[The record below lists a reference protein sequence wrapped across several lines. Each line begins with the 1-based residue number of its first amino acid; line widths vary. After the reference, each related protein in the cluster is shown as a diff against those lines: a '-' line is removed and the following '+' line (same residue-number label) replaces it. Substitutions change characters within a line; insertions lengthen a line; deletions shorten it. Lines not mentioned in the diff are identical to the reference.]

1 MAFRIAG
8 SGATPVLAP
17 TRMGLVSTPPLA
29 GLRVLELG
37 QLIAGPFSTMLLAYF
52 GADVIKVEP
61 PDGGDPLR
69 TWRHVHNGTA
79 LWWYAMGRNK
89 RCVTADLRQ
98 DEGRALIRRLV
109 EHCDVVVENFR
120 PGRLEE
126 WGLGPDALEVINP
139 RLIMVRISGF
149 GQTGP
154 YARRPGFAAVAEG
167 LGGLRYVNGFP
178 DRPPARANLSL
189 GDTIGGLH
197 AVIGLLL
204 ALHHRDARGTGE
216 GQVVDVALYE
226 SIFNLMES
234 TVPEYATAGVIRER
248 NGSTVSGIVPTN
260 VYPCAD
266 GHYII
271 IGGNADSIF
280 RRLMRTVERA
290 DLADDPRLATN
301 EGRVPHAQ
309 MIDEAIAAWTVRRP
323 YEEAFE
329 TLDGADVPCGP
340 IYSVA
345 DQLRDPHFAARGL
358 IEHVRVG
365 DGEDIAIPAIAPQLS
380 ATPGRTEWPGPAL
393 GAHNDDVYGG
403 LLGLSSAALA
413 DLRSRRVI

>member
-1 MAFRIAG
+1 M
-8 SGATPVLAP
+8 GA
-17 TRMGLVSTPPLA
+17 VSTAPLE

-61 PDGGDPLR
+61 PEGDPLR

-89 RCVTADLRQ
+89 RCITADLRQ
-98 DEGRALIRRLV
+98 EEARALVRRLV
-109 EHCDVVVENFR
+109 EQCDVVVENFR
-120 PGRLEE
+120 PGRLEA
-126 WGLGPDALEVINP
+126 WGLGYEALKAINP
-139 RLIMVRISGF
+139 RLIMVRISGY

-167 LGGLRYVNGFP
+167 MGGLRYVNGYP

-197 AVIGLLL
+197 AVLGLLL
-204 ALHHRDARGTGE
+204 ALHHRDGKGTGE

-234 TVPEYATAGVIRER
+234 TLPEYATAGVVRER
-248 NGSTVSGIVPTN
+248 HGSTVSGIVPTN

-280 RRLMRTVERA
+280 RRLMRAVGRP

-301 EGRVPHAQ
+301 DGRVPHAQ
-309 MIDEAIAAWTVRRP
+309 LIDDAIAAWTSTQP
-323 YEEAFE
+323 YDTVFDE
-329 TLDGADVPCGP
+329 LDAADVPCGP

-345 DQLRDPHFAARGL
+345 DQLHDPHFVARGL
-358 IEHVRVG
+358 IEHVTV
-365 DGEDIAIPAIAPQLS
+365 DTGEDVVIPAIAPQLS
-380 ATPGRTEWPGPAL
+380 ETPGRTTWPGPPL
-393 GAHNDDVYGG
+393 GAHNDEIYGG
-403 LLGLSSAALA
+403 VLGLAPDVIA
-413 DLRSRRVI
+413 DLKARGVI

>member
-1 MAFRIAG
+1 
-8 SGATPVLAP
+8 
-17 TRMGLVSTPPLA
+17 
-29 GLRVLELG
+29 VLELG

-69 TWRHVHNGTA
+69 TWRHVHDGTA

-89 RCVTADLRQ
+89 RCITADLRQ
-98 DEGRALIRRLV
+98 EEARELIRRLV
-109 EHCDVVVENFR
+109 AHCDVVVENFR
-120 PGRLEE
+120 PGRLEA
-126 WGLGPDALEVINP
+126 WGLGYEALKDINP
-139 RLIMVRISGF
+139 RIIMVRISGY

-167 LGGLRYVNGFP
+167 MGGLRYVNGFP

-197 AVIGLLL
+197 AVLGLLL
-204 ALHHRDARGTGE
+204 ALHHRDGKGTGE

-234 TVPEYATAGVIRER
+234 TVPEYVTAGVVRER
-248 NGSTVSGIVPTN
+248 QGSTVSGIVPTN

-266 GHYII
+266 AHYII

-280 RRLMRTVERA
+280 RRLMRAVDRP

-301 EGRVPHAQ
+301 DGRVPHATL
-309 MIDEAIAAWTVRRP
+309 IDEAIAAWTSLRP
-323 YEEAFE
+323 YEEAFAI
-329 TLDGADVPCGP
+329 LDAADVPCGP

-345 DQLRDPHFAARGL
+345 DQVKDPHFRERGA
-358 IEHVRVG
+358 IEHVTLANGERV
-365 DGEDIAIPAIAPQLS
+365 AIPAIAPQLS
-380 ATPGRTEWPGPAL
+380 RTPGRTTWPGPAI
-393 GAHNDDVYGG
+393 GAHNDEVYGDI
-403 LLGLSSAALA
+403 LGLDASAID
-413 DLRSRRVI
+413 DLRARGVI

>member
-1 MAFRIAG
+1 M
-8 SGATPVLAP
+8 SP
-17 TRMGLVSTPPLA
+17 TPLA

-37 QLIAGPFSTMLLAYF
+37 QLIAGPFSTMMLAWF

-61 PDGGDPLR
+61 PEGGDPLR
-69 TWRHVHNGTA
+69 NWRHVHNGTA
-79 LWWYAMGRNK
+79 LWWYSMGRNK
-89 RCVTADLRQ
+89 RCITADLRLE
-98 DEGRALIRRLV
+98 EGRDLVRRLI

-120 PGRLEE
+120 PGRLEA
-126 WGLGPDALEVINP
+126 WGLGYDALKAINP

-154 YARRPGFAAVAEG
+154 YAPRPGFAAVAEG
-167 LGGLRYVNGFP
+167 MGGLRYVNGYP

-204 ALHHRDARGTGE
+204 ALHHRDGQQTGE

-234 TVPEYATAGVIRER
+234 TLPEYATAGVIRER
-248 NGSTVSGIVPTN
+248 HGSTVSGIVPTN

-266 GHYII
+266 GRYII

-280 RRLMRTVERA
+280 RRLMRAVGRA
-290 DLADDPRLATN
+290 DLAADERLATN
-301 EGRVPHAQ
+301 DGRVPHAT
-309 MIDEAIAAWTVRRP
+309 MIDEAIAAWTITQTYDR
-323 YEEAFE
+323 AFAQ
-329 TLDGADVPCGP
+329 LDAADVPCGP

-345 DQLRDPHFAARGL
+345 DQMTDPHFAARGL
-358 IEHVRVG
+358 IEHVRV
-365 DGEDIAIPAIAPQLS
+365 DNGEDVVIPAIAPQLS
-380 ATPGRTEWPGPAL
+380 ATPGRTTWPGPPL

-403 LLGLSSAALA
+403 VLGLTPDAID

>member
-1 MAFRIAG
+1 M
-8 SGATPVLAP
+8 SPVSVAP
-17 TRMGLVSTPPLA
+17 LE

-69 TWRHVHNGTA
+69 TWRHVHDGTA

-89 RCVTADLRQ
+89 RCITADLRK
-98 DEGRALIRRLV
+98 EEARELIRLLAAQ
-109 EHCDVVVENFR
+109 CDVVVENFR
-120 PGRLEE
+120 PGRLEA
-126 WGLGPDALEVINP
+126 WGLGYEALKEINP
-139 RLIMVRISGF
+139 RIIMVRISGY

-167 LGGLRYVNGFP
+167 MGGLRYVNGFP

-197 AVIGLLL
+197 AVLGMLL
-204 ALHHRDARGTGE
+204 ALHHRDGKGTGE

-234 TVPEYATAGVIRER
+234 TVPEYVTAGVVRER
-248 NGSTVSGIVPTN
+248 HGSTVSGIVPTN

-266 GHYII
+266 EHYII

-280 RRLMRTVERA
+280 RRLMRAIDRP

-301 EGRVPHAQ
+301 EGRVPHATL
-309 MIDEAIAAWTVRRP
+309 IDEAIAAWTSSRP
-323 YEEAFE
+323 YDEAFAM
-329 TLDGADVPCGP
+329 LDAADVPCGP

-345 DQLRDPHFAARGL
+345 DQVDDPHFRERGL
-358 IEHVRVG
+358 IEHVTLAN
-365 DGEDIAIPAIAPQLS
+365 GEDVAIPAIAPQLS
-380 ATPGRTEWPGPAL
+380 QTPGRTTWPGAAL
-393 GAHNDDVYGG
+393 GAHNAEVYGDM
-403 LLGLSSAALA
+403 LGLDATAID
-413 DLRSRRVI
+413 DLRARGVI

>member
-1 MAFRIAG
+1 MCCV
-8 SGATPVLAP
+8 SSAP
-17 TRMGLVSTPPLA
+17 LS

-61 PDGGDPLR
+61 PEGGDPLR
-69 TWRHVHNGTA
+69 TWRHVHDGTA
-79 LWWYAMGRNK
+79 LWWYAMARNK
-89 RCVTADLRQ
+89 RCITADLREE
-98 DEGRALIRRLV
+98 DGRALVRRLV

-120 PGRLEE
+120 PGRLEA
-126 WGLGPDALEVINP
+126 WGLGYDALKAINP
-139 RLIMVRISGF
+139 RLIMVRISGY

-167 LGGLRYVNGFP
+167 VGGLRYVNGFP

-197 AVIGLLL
+197 AVMGLLL
-204 ALHHRDARGTGE
+204 ALHHRDGKGTGE

-234 TVPEYATAGVIRER
+234 TLPEYATAGVVRER
-248 NGSTVSGIVPTN
+248 HGSTVSGIVPTN

-266 GHYII
+266 GRYII

-280 RRLMRTVERA
+280 RRLMRAVGRA
-290 DLADDPRLATN
+290 DLAEDPRLATN
-301 EGRVPHAQ
+301 EGRVPHASL
-309 MIDEAIAAWTVRRP
+309 IDEAIAAWTQTQP
-323 YEEAFE
+323 YDTAFE
-329 TLDGADVPCGP
+329 VLDAADVPCGP

-345 DQLRDPHFAARGL
+345 DQMRDPHFAARGL
-358 IEHVRVG
+358 IEHVQTER
-365 DGEDIAIPAIAPQLS
+365 GEEVAIPAIAPQLS
-380 ATPGRTEWPGPAL
+380 ATPGRTTWAGPPL
-393 GAHNDDVYGG
+393 GAHNREVYGE
-403 LLGLSSAALA
+403 LLGLA
-413 DLRSRRVI
+413 DDRIDELRARRII

>member
-1 MAFRIAG
+1 V
-8 SGATPVLAP
+8 SSAP
-17 TRMGLVSTPPLA
+17 LS

-61 PDGGDPLR
+61 PEGGDPLR

-98 DEGRALIRRLV
+98 EEGRGLIRQLV

-120 PGRLEE
+120 PGRLEA
-126 WGLGPDALEVINP
+126 WGLGYEALKAINP
-139 RLIMVRISGF
+139 RLILVRISGY

-167 LGGLRYVNGFP
+167 VGGLRYVNGFP

-197 AVIGLLL
+197 AVLGLLL
-204 ALHHRDARGTGE
+204 ALHHRDGKGTGE

-234 TVPEYATAGVIRER
+234 TVPEYATAGVVRER
-248 NGSTVSGIVPTN
+248 QGSTVSGIVPTN

-266 GHYII
+266 AHYII

-280 RRLMRTVERA
+280 RRLMHAIDRP
-290 DLADDPRLATN
+290 DLAADPRLATN
-301 EGRVPHAQ
+301 DGRVPHAA
-309 MIDEAIAAWTVRRP
+309 MIDEAIAAWTRTRA
-323 YEEAFE
+323 YQDAFAV
-329 TLDGADVPCGP
+329 LDAADVPCGP

-345 DQLRDPHFAARGL
+345 DQLVDPHFAARGV
-358 IEHVRVG
+358 IERVHLES
-365 DGEDIAIPAIAPQLS
+365 GEEVAIPAIAPQLS
-380 ATPGRTEWPGPAL
+380 ATPGRTTWPGPRL
-393 GAHNDDVYGG
+393 GAHNAEVYGE
-403 LLGLSSAALA
+403 LLGLSSQRLA
-413 DLRSRRVI
+413 DLASRGVI

>member
-1 MAFRIAG
+1 V
-8 SGATPVLAP
+8 SHAP
-17 TRMGLVSTPPLA
+17 LE

-69 TWRHVHNGTA
+69 TWRHVHKGTA

-89 RCVTADLRQ
+89 RCITADLRQ
-98 DEGRALIRRLV
+98 EEARALIRRLV

-120 PGRLEE
+120 PGRLEA
-126 WGLGPDALEVINP
+126 WGLGYDELKAINP

-167 LGGLRYVNGFP
+167 MGGLRYVNGFP

-197 AVIGLLL
+197 AVLGLLL
-204 ALHHRDARGTGE
+204 ALHHRDGKQTGE

-234 TVPEYATAGVIRER
+234 TLPEYATAGVVRER
-248 NGSTVSGIVPTN
+248 HGSTVSGIVPTN

-280 RRLMRTVERA
+280 RRLMRAVGRP
-290 DLADDPRLATN
+290 DLADDPRLSTN
-301 EGRVPHAQ
+301 DGRVPHAQ
-309 MIDEAIAAWTVRRP
+309 LIDDAIAAWTSTQP
-323 YEEAFE
+323 YETAFAI
-329 TLDGADVPCGP
+329 LDGADVPCGP

-345 DQLRDPHFAARGL
+345 DQLHDPHFAARGL
-358 IEHVRVG
+358 IEHVET
-365 DGEDIAIPAIAPQLS
+365 DTGEDVVIPAIGPQLS
-380 ATPGRTEWPGPAL
+380 ETPGRTTWAGPPL

-403 LLGLSSAALA
+403 LLGLDAEAIA
-413 DLRSRRVI
+413 DLKTRGVI

>member
-1 MAFRIAG
+1 MCAV
-8 SGATPVLAP
+8 SSAP
-17 TRMGLVSTPPLA
+17 LS

-61 PDGGDPLR
+61 PEGGDPLR
-69 TWRHVHNGTA
+69 TWRYVHEGTA
-79 LWWYAMGRNK
+79 LWWYAMARNK
-89 RCVTADLRQ
+89 RCITADLRQ
-98 DEGRALIRRLV
+98 EEGRALVRRLV
-109 EHCDVVVENFR
+109 EHCDVIVENFR
-120 PGRLEE
+120 PGRLET
-126 WGLGPDALEVINP
+126 WGLGYEALKTINP
-139 RLIMVRISGF
+139 GLIMVRISGY

-167 LGGLRYVNGFP
+167 VGGLRYVNGYP

-197 AVIGLLL
+197 AVMGLLL
-204 ALHHRDARGTGE
+204 ALHHRDGKRTGE

-234 TVPEYATAGVIRER
+234 SLPEYATAGVIRER
-248 NGSTVSGIVPTN
+248 QGSTVSGIVPTN

-266 GHYII
+266 DRYII

-280 RRLMRTVERA
+280 RRLMRAIGRP
-290 DLADDPRLATN
+290 DLADDPRLSTN

-309 MIDEAIAAWTVRRP
+309 SIDDAIAAWTRTQP
-323 YEEAFE
+323 YDSAFAV
-329 TLDGADVPCGP
+329 LDAADVPCGP

-345 DQLRDPHFAARGL
+345 DQLHDPHFAARGL
-358 IEHVRVG
+358 IEHVQT
-365 DGEDIAIPAIAPQLS
+365 DSGEDVIIPAIAPQLS
-380 ATPGRTEWPGPAL
+380 ATPGRTTWPGPPL
-393 GAHNDDVYGG
+393 GAHNREVYGE
-403 LLGLSSAALA
+403 LLGLS
-413 DLRSRRVI
+413 DDQIEVLRERGII

>member
-1 MAFRIAG
+1 M
-8 SGATPVLAP
+8 STAP
-17 TRMGLVSTPPLA
+17 LT

-37 QLIAGPFSTMLLAYF
+37 QLIAGPFSTMMLAYF

-79 LWWYAMGRNK
+79 LWWYSMGRNK
-89 RCVTADLRQ
+89 RSVTADLRTE
-98 DEGRALIRRLV
+98 EGRDLVRRLV

-120 PGRLEE
+120 PGRLEA
-126 WGLGPDALEVINP
+126 WGLGYEALKAINP

-167 LGGLRYVNGFP
+167 VGGLRYVNGFP

-189 GDTIGGLH
+189 GDTVGGLH

-204 ALHHRDARGTGE
+204 ALHHRNATGGGD
-216 GQVVDVALYE
+216 GQMVDVALYE

-234 TVPEYATAGVIRER
+234 TLPEYATAGVVRER
-248 NGSTVSGIVPTN
+248 HGSTVSGIVPTN

-266 GHYII
+266 GRYII

-280 RRLMRTVERA
+280 RRLMRAIGRT

-301 EGRVPHAQ
+301 VGRVPHAAS
-309 MIDEAIAAWTVRRP
+309 IDDAIASWTRTQP
-323 YEEAFE
+323 YDAAFAA
-329 TLDGADVPCGP
+329 LDAADVPCGP

-345 DQLRDPHFAARGL
+345 DQLHDPHFAARGQ
-358 IEHVRVG
+358 IERVRVET
-365 DGEDIAIPAIAPQLS
+365 GEEVAIPAVAPQLS
-380 ATPGRTEWPGPAL
+380 ATPGRTAWAGPPL
-393 GAHNDDVYGG
+393 GAHNHDVYGG
-403 LLGLSSAALA
+403 LLGLDEDRIA
-413 DLRSRRVI
+413 DLASRGII

>member
-1 MAFRIAG
+1 M
-8 SGATPVLAP
+8 STAP
-17 TRMGLVSTPPLA
+17 LD

-61 PDGGDPLR
+61 PEGGDPLR
-69 TWRHVHNGTA
+69 TWRHVHDGTA
-79 LWWYAMGRNK
+79 LWWYSMARNK
-89 RCVTADLRQ
+89 RCITADLRQ
-98 DEGRALIRRLV
+98 EEGRDLV
-109 EHCDVVVENFR
+109 RQLVAHCDVVVENFR
-120 PGRLEE
+120 PGRLEA
-126 WGLGPDALEVINP
+126 WGLGYEALKAINP
-139 RLIMVRISGF
+139 GLIMVRISGF

-167 LGGLRYVNGFP
+167 VGGLRYVNGFP

-204 ALHHRDARGTGE
+204 ALHHRDGKRTGD

-234 TVPEYATAGVIRER
+234 SLPEYATAGVIRER
-248 NGSTVSGIVPTN
+248 HGSTVSGIVPTN

-266 GHYII
+266 GRYII
-271 IGGNADSIF
+271 VGGNADSIF
-280 RRLMRTVERA
+280 RRLMRAIDRS

-301 EGRVPHAQ
+301 DGRVPHATT
-309 MIDEAIAAWTVRRP
+309 IDEAIGAWTRQRP
-323 YEEAFE
+323 YDEAFAV
-329 TLDGADVPCGP
+329 LDAADVPCGP

-345 DQLRDPHFAARGL
+345 DQLHDPHFIARGL
-358 IEHVRVG
+358 IEHVQVPG
-365 DGEDIAIPAIAPQLS
+365 GEDVAIPAVAPQLS
-380 ATPGRTEWPGPAL
+380 ATPGRTTWPGPPL
-393 GAHNDDVYGG
+393 GAHNRDVYGA
-403 LLGLSSAALA
+403 LLGIDDERLA
-413 DLRSRRVI
+413 DLHARGVI

>member
-1 MAFRIAG
+1 M
-8 SGATPVLAP
+8 
-17 TRMGLVSTPPLA
+17 STAPLA

-61 PDGGDPLR
+61 PEGGDPLR
-69 TWRHVHNGTA
+69 TWRHVHDGTA

-98 DEGRALIRRLV
+98 EEGRALVRGLV

-120 PGRLEE
+120 PGRLEA
-126 WGLGPDALEVINP
+126 WGLGYEALKAINP
-139 RLIMVRISGF
+139 RLIMVRISGY

-154 YARRPGFAAVAEG
+154 YAHRPGFAAVAEG
-167 LGGLRYVNGFP
+167 MGGLRYVNGFP

-197 AVIGLLL
+197 AVIGVLL
-204 ALHHRDARGTGE
+204 ALHHRDGQGTGE
-216 GQVVDVALYE
+216 GQMVDVALYE

-234 TVPEYATAGVIRER
+234 TLPEYVTAGVVRER
-248 NGSTVSGIVPTN
+248 HGSTVSGIVPTN

-280 RRLMRTVERA
+280 RRLMRAIDRP
-290 DLADDPRLATN
+290 DLAADPRLATN
-301 EGRVPHAQ
+301 DGRVPHAQ
-309 MIDEAIAAWTVRRP
+309 MIDDAIAAWTQTLP
-323 YEEAFE
+323 YDAAFDVLEA
-329 TLDGADVPCGP
+329 ADVPCGP

-345 DQLRDPHFAARGL
+345 DQVRDPHFAARGL
-358 IEHVRVG
+358 IEHVQVG
-365 DGEDIAIPAIAPQLS
+365 TGEDVAIPAIAPLLS
-380 ATPGRTEWPGPAL
+380 QTPGRTTWPGPRL
-393 GAHNDDVYGG
+393 GAHNDEVYGE
-403 LLGLSSAALA
+403 LLGLTTEAIAALKT
-413 DLRSRRVI
+413 RGVI

>member
-1 MAFRIAG
+1 
-8 SGATPVLAP
+8 
-17 TRMGLVSTPPLA
+17 
-29 GLRVLELG
+29 
-37 QLIAGPFSTMLLAYF
+37 MLLAYF

-61 PDGGDPLR
+61 PEGGDPLR
-69 TWRHVHNGTA
+69 TWRHVHDGTA

-89 RCVTADLRQ
+89 RCITCDLRQ
-98 DEGRALIRRLV
+98 DEGRALVRRLV

-120 PGRLEE
+120 PGRLEA
-126 WGLGPDALEVINP
+126 WGLGYDALKAINP

-167 LGGLRYVNGFP
+167 MGGLRYVNGFP

-197 AVIGLLL
+197 AVLGLLL
-204 ALHHRDARGTGE
+204 ALHHRDGKGTGE

-234 TVPEYATAGVIRER
+234 TLPEYVTAGVVRER
-248 NGSTVSGIVPTN
+248 HGSTVSGIVPTN

-266 GHYII
+266 GRYII

-280 RRLMRTVERA
+280 RRLMRAIERP
-290 DLADDPRLATN
+290 DLAEDPRLATN
-301 EGRVPHAQ
+301 DGRVPHAT
-309 MIDEAIAAWTVRRP
+309 MIDEAIAAWTRRHP
-323 YEEAFE
+323 YETAF
-329 TLDGADVPCGP
+329 TILDGADVPCGP

-345 DQLRDPHFAARGL
+345 DQVTDPHFEARGL
-358 IEHVRVG
+358 IEHVTVAS
-365 DGEDIAIPAIAPQLS
+365 GEAVAIPALAPQLS
-380 ATPGRTEWPGPAL
+380 ETPGRTTWPGPPL
-393 GAHNDDVYGG
+393 GAHNDEVYGE
-403 LLGLSSAALA
+403 LLGLDDDTRAGLK
-413 DLRSRRVI
+413 SRGVI

>member
-1 MAFRIAG
+1 M
-8 SGATPVLAP
+8 TAP
-17 TRMGLVSTPPLA
+17 LE

-37 QLIAGPFSTMLLAYF
+37 QLIAGPFSTMLLGYF

-89 RCVTADLRQ
+89 RCITADLRH
-98 DEGRALIRRLV
+98 EEARALIRRLV
-109 EHCDVVVENFR
+109 EQCDVVVENFR
-120 PGRLEE
+120 PGRLEA
-126 WGLGPDALEVINP
+126 WGLGYDVLKAINP

-154 YARRPGFAAVAEG
+154 YAHRPGFAAVAEG
-167 LGGLRYVNGFP
+167 MGGLRYVNGFP

-197 AVIGLLL
+197 AVLGLLL
-204 ALHHRDARGTGE
+204 ALHHRDGKGTGE

-234 TVPEYATAGVIRER
+234 TLPEYATAGVVRER
-248 NGSTVSGIVPTN
+248 HGSTVSGIVPTN

-266 GHYII
+266 GRYII

-280 RRLMRTVERA
+280 RRLMRAIERP
-290 DLADDPRLATN
+290 DLAEDPRLATN
-301 EGRVPHAQ
+301 DGRVPHAS
-309 MIDEAIAAWTVRRP
+309 MIDQAIAAWTSVRP
-323 YEEAFE
+323 YESAFAVLEA
-329 TLDGADVPCGP
+329 ADVPCGP

-345 DQLRDPHFAARGL
+345 DQLGDPHFVARGL
-358 IEHVRVG
+358 IEHVTVET
-365 DGEDIAIPAIAPQLS
+365 GEEVTIPAIAPQLS
-380 ATPGRTEWPGPAL
+380 STPGRTTWPGPPL
-393 GAHNDDVYGG
+393 GAHNAEVYGG
-403 LLGLSSAALA
+403 MLGLTPEAIA
-413 DLRSRRVI
+413 DLVTRGVI